1 MYSSALSALSA
12 EQRQV
17 LLTDAPLLTLP
28 AVFATIPDPR
38 SKHGQ
43 RYDLPYLLFCLTAA
57 LRVFLQFDRGR
68 WTMVSRAARSLT
80 ALVRATSASQPHS
93 VPLSLASSPPLQPA
107 DRMDAGALGTRHL
120 DCG

>member
-1 MYSSALSALSA
+1 MYSSVLAPLSA

-28 AVFATIPDPR
+28 AVFAAIPDPR
-38 SKHGQ
+38 SKHGL

-57 LRVFLQFDRGR
+57 LLCNCNSTEAVGQ
-68 WTMVSRAARSLT
+68 WCQEQHSLEH

-93 VPLSLASSPPLQPA
+93 VPLSLAS
-107 DRMDAGALGTRHL
+107 
-120 DCG
+120 